1 MATDLKTITKNAPKK
16 PIVVL
21 HGPEGIGKTTFA
33 AMAPDPVFLLTEDGL
48 GDLVVPRYPEKEK
61 GTVKSFKEI
70 MEFISD
76 LYIQDHEFK
85 TLVVDSLDKL
95 EPLVWKAACDRTG
108 YPTIETIN
116 GGYGKGYVEA
126 CTEWQEF
133 MDGIS
138 ALRNKK
144 DMYVILIA
152 HSTIVPIK
160 DPTQPDYDKYILNLN
175 KRAVAIC
182 TDLPDVVGFASW
194 ETFTNK
200 EKGEDRYRAVTTG
213 KRILY
218 LSPKPYHSAKN
229 RYHMQEEIPLLW
241 SEFAKGL
248 PGGA

>member
-1 MATDLKTITKNAPKK
+1 MAIDLKTITKNAPKK
-16 PIVVL
+16 PIMVL

-33 AMAPDPVFLLTEDGL
+33 ACAPNPVFLLTEDGL
-48 GDLVVPRYPEKEK
+48 GDLEVPRYPEKEK
-61 GTVKSFKEI
+61 GTVKSFKEV

-76 LYIQDHEFK
+76 LYIQDHDFK

-95 EPLVWKAACDRTG
+95 EPLVWRNVCERTDV
-108 YPTIETIN
+108 TSIEDVK

-126 CTEWQEF
+126 SKEWQEF

-144 DMYVILIA
+144 DMFVILIA
-152 HSTIVPIK
+152 HSAIVPVK

-175 KRAVAIC
+175 KRAVSIC

-213 KRILY
+213 KRVLY
-218 LSPKPYHSAKN
+218 LSPKPYHTAKN
-229 RYHMQEEIPLLW
+229 RYHMREEMPLLW
-241 SEFAKGL
+241 KEFVEAL